1 MNKLLRVFLLV
12 SVVFFTTKCFAVSYK
27 SWTDTP
33 TGITW
38 YGTTVSGGFSLGA
51 YSSSTDYK
59 TAVSNTF
66 FGPLVIPNTIAG
78 LPVVAIA
85 SYAFYNCA
93 DITSI
98 IIPESVKSIGMYAF
112 YGCNLLSSVS
122 IPEGVTSIGGYAFY
136 GCNLL
141 SSVSIP
147 EGVTS
152 IGDYAFYGCSGL
164 TSISIPEGVTSI
176 GNSAFSGCSGLTSVT
191 IPSSVTSIGV
201 YAFRGCSG
209 LTSISIPEG
218 VTSIGDSA
226 FRGCSGLTSI
236 SIPEGVTSIGNYAFD
251 GCSGLT
257 SVSIPE
263 GVTSIG
269 DYAFRGV
276 KVNKLT
282 AVRVCGGMSKEKLDT
297 IIIPVGT
304 TSIPTDAF
312 SNCIALKNLSIPQS
326 VTTIGESAFSGC
338 TGLNSVEIP
347 EGVISIGNNAFSGC
361 TGLNSVEIPEGVISI
376 GNNAFSGCTGLN
388 SVEIPEGVVSIG
400 ESAFSNCSGIRTLKV
415 PQSIISVG
423 ENAFASLQ
431 LDNVYCYSTPDGWAN
446 NAFGV
451 YIVDLGS
458 RYSDNLTITDTR
470 SKINMFYCTQKDIS
484 LWNDY
489 FQANHM
495 TGICYS
501 MQSTLNV
508 IPSVSNG
515 GTLSFRNKE
524 VVWGE
529 TVEVTATPK
538 DGYVFL
544 GWGSNIEGIESA
556 SQTLT
561 FTMPERPVTLVASF
575 FPKALLE
582 TWFNEAVRTT
592 VKEEVEAKIDGES
605 LLTAEQAATKTSATI
620 EAKVADGELITSE
633 QLQVMAM
640 EAPVIAVA
648 DGVAKVGVSL
658 KRAESLNGEWKQ
670 VEAEEAEVTDDGAIS
685 VSVPADEKAAF
696 YKFVVPNKQ

>member
-98 IIPESVKSIGMYAF
+98 IIPESVKSIGM
-112 YGCNLLSSVS
+112 
-122 IPEGVTSIGGYAFY
+122 YAFY

-326 VTTIGESAFSGC
+326 VTTIGES
-338 TGLNSVEIP
+338 
-347 EGVISIGNNAFSGC
+347 AFSGC

>member
-1 MNKLLRVFLLV
+1 MSKLLRAFLVV

-27 SWTDTP
+27 SWTDTS

-38 YGTTVSGGFSLGA
+38 YGTLVSGGFSLGA

-59 TAVSNTF
+59 TAVSNTI
-66 FGPLVIPNTIAG
+66 FGPLVIPNAIAG
-78 LPVVAIA
+78 LPVVTIA

-98 IIPESVKSIGMYAF
+98 TIP
-112 YGCNLLSSVS
+112 SS
-122 IPEGVTSIGGYAFY
+122 
-136 GCNLL
+136 
-141 SSVSIP
+141 
-147 EGVTS
+147 VTS
-152 IGDYAFYGCSGL
+152 IGDYAFR
-164 TSISIPEGVTSI
+164 
-176 GNSAFSGCSGLTSVT
+176 GCSGLTSVT
-191 IPSSVTSIGV
+191 IPSSVTSIGG
-201 YAFRGCSG
+201 YAFRDCSGLIGDLVIPEGVTTIGACAFYGCSG
-209 LTSISIPEG
+209 LTSISI
-218 VTSIGDSA
+218 S
-226 FRGCSGLTSI
+226 
-236 SIPEGVTSIGNYAFD
+236 EGVTSIGNAAFS

-257 SVSIPE
+257 SVTIPE

-312 SNCIALKNLSIPQS
+312 SNCMVLKNLSIPQS
-326 VTTIGESAFSGC
+326 VTTIGES
-338 TGLNSVEIP
+338 
-347 EGVISIGNNAFSGC
+347 
-361 TGLNSVEIPEGVISI
+361 
-376 GNNAFSGCTGLN
+376 AFSGCTGLN

-446 NAFGV
+446 DAFGV
-451 YIVDLGS
+451 YTVVLGS
-458 RYSDNLTITDTR
+458 RYLDNLTITDTR

-605 LLTAEQAATKTSATI
+605 LLTAEQAATKTSVTI
-620 EAKVADGELITSE
+620 EAKVADGELITSD

-640 EAPVIAVA
+640 EAPVIAVE

-658 KRAESLNGEWKQ
+658 KRAASLDGEWKLVD
-670 VEAEEAEVTDDGAIS
+670 VEDAEVTDDGVIA
-685 VSVPADEKAAF
+685 VSVPVDEKAAF